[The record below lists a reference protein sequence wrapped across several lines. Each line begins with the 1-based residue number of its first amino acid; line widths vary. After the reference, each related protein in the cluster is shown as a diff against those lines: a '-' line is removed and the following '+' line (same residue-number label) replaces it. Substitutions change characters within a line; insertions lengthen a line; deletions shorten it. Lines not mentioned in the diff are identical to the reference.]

1 MNKKFTY
8 LIAILI
14 VGMVSC
20 KKTEETKDLWKAV
33 ITPASPI
40 SESAPLSGTLKG
52 TMLAGKTYT
61 VVGDIFVNSGD
72 TLIIEPGVTVN
83 DVFLLSVESAEMPTT
98 PPP

>member
-1 MNKKFTY
+1 MNQKLTY
-8 LIAILI
+8 LVAILLA
-14 VGMVSC
+14 GLFSC
-20 KKTEETKDLWKAV
+20 KKAEETKDLWKAV

-72 TLIIEPGVTVN
+72 TLIIEPGVT
-83 DVFLLSVESAEMPTT
+83 TR
-98 PPP
+98 